1 MPANPAHWTDQK
13 LAGRYLVREKLGSG
27 GMGTVYL
34 ARDLKLDAEIVI
46 KAPHPVM
53 IKDAAFAA
61 RFRQEIRSL
70 VQLSHPHVV
79 KVMDVDEHD
88 GLPFAVLQYLPGGSL
103 EDRLLDTDGQRRR
116 MEPAEVLGWI
126 EDVAE
131 ALDYIHERGYVHRDI
146 KPANLLFDEHGR
158 VYLGDFGIAKAVAA
172 TGTSADTGLTGTGM
186 AIGTAEYMAP
196 EMLLKESDGK
206 SYDGRVDQYAL
217 GVTVYECLCGHRP
230 YSGPNVAIVAVA
242 MATTRAPMPHQV
254 RSEIPEF
261 VSKAVA
267 KALLKDPDKRYPN
280 CQTFARTLV
289 KAVRATT
296 PQEQLATVRR
306 GVTTSVRAVRT
317 RVFERRDGSEPR
329 IGPPPLPPRQTPAT
343 ESRAGRPGSDPLP
356 PLIDTGPTRGHT
368 VGTRRPDTVHIQLT
382 RKQIRLFGALAAAV
396 LALAVMLLLFNSA
409 GNDPAEISVF
419 DADDPRVQASG
430 PGATERAGPGA
441 TGTDRVTPTDSGA
454 PSAGTAHGSAVT
466 NSIGM
471 RLVRIPAGEFLM
483 GSPDIDRLAQDQE
496 KPQHRV
502 QIPKPFYMGACE
514 VTQAEYRAVMGT
526 NPSHFGPNGG
536 GRAKLAGLNGGGN
549 ARQPA
554 GVRRAVEQAMTDF
567 LTSDFPVET
576 VSWSDAVAFCRQLS
590 DRPEERTAG
599 RTYRLPTEAEWE
611 YACRAGTTTV
621 RYFEGGGT
629 LEEHARFRSN
639 AEGRTGPAGGKQ
651 PNPWGL
657 YDLYGNVWEW
667 CSDYYDRNYYGMSP
681 TYNPQ
686 GPTTGTSRVLRGG
699 SWWDDSPFCRS
710 ANRDFYL
717 PTYRDYE
724 VGFRVVCEIASP

>member
-1 MPANPAHWTDQK
+1 MPANPSHWSDQK

-103 EDRLLDTDGQRRR
+103 EDRLLDEDGQPRR
-116 MEPAEVLGWI
+116 MDPVEVLNWV

-131 ALDYIHERGYVHRDI
+131 ALDYIHDRGYVHRDI

-172 TGTSADTGLTGTGM
+172 TGTAGDTGLTGTGM

-196 EMLLKESDGK
+196 EMLLQESDGK
-206 SYDGRVDQYAL
+206 PYDGRVDQYAL

-242 MATTRAPMPHQV
+242 MATSRAPMPHQV
-254 RSEIPEF
+254 RAEIPEL
-261 VSKAVA
+261 VSKVVA
-267 KALLKDPDKRYPN
+267 KALLKDPEKRYPD

-289 KAVRATT
+289 KAVRATA

-306 GVTTSVRAVRT
+306 SATTSVRARA
-317 RVFERRDGSEPR
+317 RVIERREGGGAR
-329 IGPPPLPPRQTPAT
+329 IGPPPLPPRQTPAAD
-343 ESRAGRPGSDPLP
+343 SPAGRPASDPLP

-368 VGTRRPDTVHIQLT
+368 VGSSRPDTVHIQLT
-382 RKQIRLFGALAAAV
+382 RRQIRLFSAFAAAALV
-396 LALAVMLLLFNSA
+396 LTVLLLWFNSA
-409 GNDPAEISVF
+409 GNDPAEISAF
-419 DADDPRVQASG
+419 DADDPRVQTSG
-430 PGATERAGPGA
+430 PGASNRP
-441 TGTDRVTPTDSGA
+441 GTDRGA
-454 PSAGTAHGSAVT
+454 PPAVTAHGSGVT

-483 GSPDIDRLAQDQE
+483 GSADGDPLAQDQE
-496 KPQHRV
+496 QPQHRV
-502 QIPKPFYMGACE
+502 QIPQPFYMGACE
-514 VTQAEYRAVMGT
+514 VTQAEYRTVMGT
-526 NPSHFGPNGG
+526 NPSHFGPNGV

-554 GVRRAVEQAMTDF
+554 GVRRAAEQAVADF

-576 VSWSDAVAFCRQLS
+576 VSWSDAVAFCRLLS
-590 DRPEERTAG
+590 DRPEERTAR

-611 YACRAGTTTV
+611 YACRAGTTSV
-621 RYFEGGGT
+621 RHFEDGGA
-629 LEEHARFRSN
+629 LEEHARFRDN
-639 AEGRTGPAGGKQ
+639 ADGRTGPVGSKQ

-667 CSDYYDRNYYGMSP
+667 CSDYYDRKYYAMSP
-681 TYNPQ
+681 VSNPQ

-699 SWWDDSPFCRS
+699 SWWDAAPFCRS